1 MRCLSQCCR
10 TSAQSP
16 ELGYKIPRDLGT
28 CRASTS
34 YRIQRHRRC
43 RPLKLTFNRKGA
55 ISENQHWTLSK
66 CNVCLST
73 GVCPNLQC
81 LNHNDLLKDKKAPT
95 NDSPGSARQ
104 IDTGVTPQH
113 NPFRL
118 TPDRGGGLSEG
129 YIPTEP
135 RDTYMGHPPPC
146 QLSTSDLAKF

>member
-1 MRCLSQCCR
+1 M
-10 TSAQSP
+10 
-16 ELGYKIPRDLGT
+16 
-28 CRASTS
+28 
-34 YRIQRHRRC
+34 
-43 RPLKLTFNRKGA
+43 LTFNRKGA

-135 RDTYMGHPPPC
+135 RDTYMGHPPPVNYRPLKMFVFYVRIMWEIVKMPADVC
-146 QLSTSDLAKF
+146 KYELVYDKFFSKIVIFWGSLIEIQM